1 MTVELTILMPCLNE
15 EKTLEACIRDAQT
28 FLQENKICGEILIAD
43 NGSTDR
49 SVELAKSAGARVVFC
64 SEKGYGNALRAGIC
78 EAYGEYVIF
87 GDCDRSYDFL
97 ALNPMLE
104 LLREGYP
111 VVAGNRFATTPEKR
125 AMSLSHRIGVRFLS
139 WAGRKRFGCDVR
151 DFHCGLRGIH
161 RKTILDLGLK
171 TEGME
176 FATELLAR
184 AAQRGLS
191 IAQVPVLLRPDGRN
205 GPSHIRT
212 VRDGFRHLFFILRK

>member
-1 MTVELTILMPCLNE
+1 MKMELTILMPCLNE
-15 EKTLEACIRDAQT
+15 EKTVGACIEDAQT
-28 FLQENKICGEILIAD
+28 FLRKNKICGEVLIAD

-49 SVELAKSAGARVVFC
+49 SVEIAKALGARVVSC
-64 SEKGYGNALRAGIC
+64 REKGYGNALRTGIQ

-97 ALNPMLE
+97 ALSPMLDR
-104 LLREGYP
+104 LRKGAH
-111 VVAGNRFATTPEKR
+111 VVAGDRFAKPPPKD

-139 WAGRKRFGCDVR
+139 WAARKRFRCTVH

-161 RKTILDLGLK
+161 RQSVLSLNLR

-184 AAQRGLS
+184 AAQEGRM
-191 IAQVPVLLRPDGRN
+191 IDQVPVTLRPDGRN

-212 VRDGFRHLFFILRK
+212 VRDGFRHLFFILKK

>member
-1 MTVELTILMPCLNE
+1 MKMELTILMPCLNE
-15 EKTLEACIRDAQT
+15 EKTIGACIRDAQK
-28 FLQENKICGEILIAD
+28 FLRENRICGEVLIAD
-43 NGSTDR
+43 NGSTDQ
-49 SVELAKSAGARVVFC
+49 SVFLAKELGARVVLC
-64 SEKGYGNALRAGIC
+64 EEKGYGNALRRGIQ

-97 ALNPMLE
+97 ALNPMLNH
-104 LLREGYP
+104 LREGFP
-111 VVAGNRFATTPEKR
+111 VVAGNRFAKPPPKD

-139 WAGRKRFGCDVR
+139 WAARKRFRCTVR

-161 RKTILDLGLK
+161 RQSILSLDLR

-184 AAQRGLS
+184 AAQKGLM
-191 IAQVPVLLRPDGRN
+191 IDQVPVTLRPDGRN

-212 VRDGFRHLFFILRK
+212 VRDGFRHLFFILKK